1 MRVLVEENHDLPLV
15 RVQLALASGAADDR
29 PSDDGLTNFATELM
43 ARGAGGKTRA
53 ELDRAFDALGTGL
66 DPVTDLD
73 GTYFEVTVLRDKLD
87 AALTLL
93 SDVVTRPDFPSSEAD
108 KLRREI
114 AAQLDELRDDD
125 GQLVR
130 RFFARQLYG
139 EHPYGRTIIGT
150 ERTLP
155 RLDAARAREW
165 YARTVT
171 SDGLLVGFAGD
182 VAPSEAQA
190 LAERAFGALPR
201 GDAGMHRYPDPPTR
215 RGMRITIVD
224 KPERTQSQILWGQP
238 APQWGT
244 PDFFALQ
251 VATCAYGG
259 TFTARLMNE
268 VRSKRGFSYGAS
280 ARLGQG
286 RGRKALV
293 AHIFPSLEQT
303 PEALRLVLDL
313 HREWV
318 EGGITQEELEFARGY
333 LARSFAFTMATPEDR
348 LELAIGC
355 SVAGLPVDHA
365 ARFPERISAVTLEDT
380 RRAMRTW
387 LTPRDLEVC
396 IVSTADALVPRLRDA
411 GLLDGVELVVLPY
424 TDSSRLLVGS
434 DDAQSLHGTQ
444 DRVS

>member
-15 RVQLALASGAADDR
+15 RVQLAFVSGAADD
-29 PSDDGLTNFATELM
+29 PLSEDGLTNFATELM

-53 ELDRAFDALGTGL
+53 ELDCAFDALGTGL

-93 SDVVTRPDFPSSEAD
+93 SDVVVRPDFPSSEAE

-114 AAQLDELRDDD
+114 AAQLDEVRDDD

-130 RFFARQLYG
+130 RFFTRQLYG
-139 EHPYGRTIIGT
+139 DHPYGRTIIGT
-150 ERTLP
+150 EKTLG
-155 RLDAARAREW
+155 RLTSDGARAW
-165 YARTVT
+165 HARTVT
-171 SDGLLVGFAGD
+171 SDNLIIGLAGD
-182 VAPSEAQA
+182 VAPNEAEA
-190 LAERAFGALPR
+190 LVARAFGSLPS
-201 GDAGMHRYPDPPTR
+201 GATGMRRYPDPPAR
-215 RGMRITIVD
+215 RGMRISIVD

-268 VRSKRGFSYGAS
+268 VRSKRGLSYGAS

-303 PEALRLVLDL
+303 PEALGLVLDL
-313 HREWV
+313 HRAWV
-318 EGGITQEELEFARGY
+318 EDGITQEELEFARAY

-365 ARFPERISAVTLEDT
+365 ARFPERISAVTLDDT
-380 RRAMRTW
+380 RRAMKTW

-396 IVSTADALVPRLRDA
+396 IVSTADELVPKLRDA
-411 GLLDGVELVVLPY
+411 GLLDNVELVVIPY
-424 TDSSRLLVGS
+424 TE
-434 DDAQSLHGTQ
+434 
-444 DRVS
+444 